1 MWPAR
6 APAKERLLSLDV
18 HRGLCVIAM
27 MLVDW
32 TGTWDG
38 RYAVFEHAN
47 WLGVTLPDFIFPSF
61 LFIAGVAIA
70 VSIDRD
76 APPGRLWR
84 RVLRRSLLLFA
95 CGLALNVFWDWE
107 PGVPLLPKLRIM
119 GVLQRYAL
127 VYPAAVALHRALSRR
142 QLMMIVAGILVGYW
156 LLVAFVPVPGF
167 GAPDLTINPHGQALT
182 PTWATWLDERVLG
195 RHMAIFYP
203 HDPEGLLTTLPS
215 LATALIGVLAGSFWR
230 HGPGSDEQRLNRLFA
245 WGVGLLIAGELW
257 SVAFPLGKKLWTSSF
272 VLVTGGVALLLLA
285 ALLLR
290 LDLQKRRRFIALPRW
305 YGANALVAIMAFT
318 FLDNLLRVTGAKD
331 GVFVLLC
338 RLLPARDAAWVYSV
352 LGILL
357 LGLVFR
363 ELHRRRTFLRL

>member
-1 MWPAR
+1 VWPAR

-127 VYPAAVALHRALSRR
+127 VYPAGGGAPPGAVAAAADDDR
-142 QLMMIVAGILVGYW
+142 
-156 LLVAFVPVPGF
+156 
-167 GAPDLTINPHGQALT
+167 
-182 PTWATWLDERVLG
+182 G
-195 RHMAIFYP
+195 RHP
-203 HDPEGLLTTLPS
+203 
-215 LATALIGVLAGSFWR
+215 R
-230 HGPGSDEQRLNRLFA
+230 R
-245 WGVGLLIAGELW
+245 
-257 SVAFPLGKKLWTSSF
+257 
-272 VLVTGGVALLLLA
+272 LLA
-285 ALLLR
+285 AGGVRAGARLR
-290 LDLQKRRRFIALPRW
+290 
-305 YGANALVAIMAFT
+305 GA
-318 FLDNLLRVTGAKD
+318 GPHHQ
-331 GVFVLLC
+331 
-338 RLLPARDAAWVYSV
+338 PARA
-352 LGILL
+352 G
-357 LGLVFR
+357 R
-363 ELHRRRTFLRL
+363 